1 MISTMETDDISGTV
15 CGYFFGSIYH
25 RQQLDKTT
33 NERSKDF
40 CEVIMSINKLLM
52 NIAGSIRKL

>member
-1 MISTMETDDISGTV
+1 MTLVGLFAGT
-15 CGYFFGSIYH
+15 FFGSIYH